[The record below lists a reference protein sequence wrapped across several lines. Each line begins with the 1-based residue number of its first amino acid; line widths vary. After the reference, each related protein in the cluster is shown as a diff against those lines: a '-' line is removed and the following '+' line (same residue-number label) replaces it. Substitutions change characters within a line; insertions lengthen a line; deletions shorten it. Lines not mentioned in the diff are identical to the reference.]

1 MSESSASPKPSGG
14 CLKWPSIALIAVT
27 ALLCFTALKGCDRLK
42 AMVDALTST
51 LGRSD
56 ITTSFRESIRK
67 VSATR
72 GDILEL
78 ATVEADETF
87 TRMDAKSIAWDLI
100 YLGTTV
106 SEIRAPA
113 VYRYHLKLSDDWQIS
128 RHEDAC
134 VVVAPVIR
142 PSLPPAIRTDK
153 MEKKTQAGWGRF
165 NATENLRLLEQSIT
179 PVLERRAG
187 NPSHLDQIR
196 EPARQAAAEFVKTW
210 VVKDMPTVTRIVVVF
225 ADEPAA
231 QAPQDLQS
239 RPTTLKLVP

>member
-1 MSESSASPKPSGG
+1 MFKPPASPKLSGG
-14 CLKWPSIALIAVT
+14 CLKWPSIALIVIT
-27 ALLCFTALKGCDRLK
+27 AILCGTALKGCDRLK
-42 AMVDALTST
+42 AIVDAWTSAF
-51 LGRSD
+51 GRSD
-56 ITTSFRESIRK
+56 ISTSFRENIRK
-67 VSATR
+67 VSATH

-87 TRMDAKSIAWDLI
+87 TRMDAKNIVWDLI

-113 VYRYHLKLSDDWQIS
+113 VYRYHLKLSDGWQIS
-128 RHEDAC
+128 QHEDTC
-134 VVVAPVIR
+134 VVIAPVIR

-165 NATENLRLLEQSIT
+165 NAAENLQLLEQSIT

-187 NPSHLDQIR
+187 NATHLDQIR
-196 EPARQAAAEFVKTW
+196 EPARQATAEFVKTW
-210 VVKDMPTVTRIVVVF
+210 VVKDMPSVTRIVVVF

-231 QAPQDLQS
+231 QAPQELRA
-239 RPTTLKLVP
+239 RPATLNLVP